1 MPSNQAVA
9 SVPASSPRT
18 GSFSRQTSFATTSRP
33 SWDTHR
39 EVQDIYR
46 GSSLNFLVVLIPV
59 AIAAGALGSAPTTVF
74 WLNFFALL
82 PLGPLLW
89 LAANELSATMGSYV
103 GGLVRACFPNLLEM
117 IIVTTALAKGMTQ
130 VVQSVL
136 IGSVLSY
143 SLMVLGGV
151 FFCASVGKERVY
163 FDKTLTSI
171 LSSLLIAVAAAV
183 VTPSLV
189 TMKADGSGPAAMAD
203 GAMAV
208 LSHANAVILFLIFLV
223 YLIFRLQTHR
233 GLFRTVQSNQES
245 RISIETVGQE
255 DPDRRYSTTLSTAL
269 LVLAA
274 VPAYACATYLL
285 DNIEGMAKATNTG
298 VGFIGLVLVPAA
310 GNGAK
315 AAAMIAESRR
325 RATDVAIRVILGSV
339 LNNLLFALPFSILLG
354 WIIRQPMYLDF
365 DVFEATVLFISIIVM
380 SCMLQY
386 GRTSYF
392 EGAMLMGTYLVVA
405 VAFFVRPAASLSV

>member
-1 MPSNQAVA
+1 M
-9 SVPASSPRT
+9 
-18 GSFSRQTSFATTSRP
+18 
-33 SWDTHR
+33 TH
-39 EVQDIYR
+39 I
-46 GSSLNFLVVLIPV
+46 
-59 AIAAGALGSAPTTVF
+59 
-74 WLNFFALL
+74 
-82 PLGPLLW
+82 
-89 LAANELSATMGSYV
+89 
-103 GGLVRACFPNLLEM
+103 
-117 IIVTTALAKGMTQ
+117 
-130 VVQSVL
+130 VQSVL

-143 SLMVLGGV
+143 SLMVLGGI
-151 FFCASVGKERVY
+151 FFCAGVGKERVY

-189 TMKADGSGPAAMAD
+189 TMKADGTGPAAVAGDAMAD
-203 GAMAV
+203 DAMAI

-223 YLIFRLQTHR
+223 YLLFRLRTHR
-233 GLFRTVQSNQES
+233 GLFKTVQPHQES
-245 RISIETVGQE
+245 RSSTDTVDQE
-255 DPDRRYSTTLSTAL
+255 DPDRRHSTTLSTAL

-274 VPAYACATYLL
+274 VPAYACTTYLL

-315 AAAMIAESRR
+315 AIAMIAASRR
-325 RATDVAIRVILGSV
+325 RSTDVAIRVIMGSV

-354 WIIRQPMYLDF
+354 WIVRQPMYLNF

-386 GRTSYF
+386 GRTNYF

-405 VAFFVRPAASLSV
+405 VAFFVRPAAHSSA